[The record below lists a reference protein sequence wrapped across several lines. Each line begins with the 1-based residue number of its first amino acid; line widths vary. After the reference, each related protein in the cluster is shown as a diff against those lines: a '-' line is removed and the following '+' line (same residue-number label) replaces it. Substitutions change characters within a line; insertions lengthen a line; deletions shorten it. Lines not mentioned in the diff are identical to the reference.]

1 MTNPVSTDTTDL
13 LHPEM
18 RKALEQNNA
27 LQPAGVNRDSLPFP
41 EIRKI
46 FAETRKYWNTPALA
60 LHRVY
65 NHSIQGKSRTI
76 PVRFYHPNAD
86 PKPAVI
92 VYCHG
97 GGWVLGSSE
106 THDPILREVARA
118 TGYLVIGVDYA
129 LAPENPFPAA
139 LDDVRDV
146 LEYVFSPVMSDRVNQ
161 DAVFV
166 GGDSSGANIA
176 LSAATSFEQMNK
188 GTIKAG
194 FSYYGVLDAELD
206 SPSMRRFGSGAYGLS
221 VERMSFYWDQYVPD
235 ASKRHDPQINLCAGG
250 EAGRFPTYVVA
261 AACDPLCDSSL
272 KFAAANS
279 GFNVNCQLDIRRGMG
294 HAFMGYGRILG
305 DEVTDV
311 ANRTA
316 SFLQDAVK

>member
-1 MTNPVSTDTTDL
+1 MNATDMM
-13 LHPEM
+13 HPRM

-27 LQPAGVNRDSLPFP
+27 LQPVGVNRDSLPFQD
-41 EIRKI
+41 IRRI
-46 FAETRKYWNTPALA
+46 FAETRKFWNTPALS

-65 NHSIQGKSRTI
+65 DRSIQGKTRTI
-76 PVRFYHPNAD
+76 PVRFYHPNEH

-146 LEYVFSPVMSDRVNQ
+146 LEYVFSPSMSDQVNQ

-176 LSAATSFEQMNK
+176 LSAAMSFEQKNK
-188 GTIKAG
+188 GAIKAG

-206 SPSMRRFGSGAYGLS
+206 SPSMHRFGSGAYGLS
-221 VERMSFYWDQYVPD
+221 LERMSFYWDQYVPD
-235 ASKRHDPQINLCAGG
+235 VSKRYDPRINLCEGD

-261 AACDPLCDSSL
+261 AECDPLCDSSVR
-272 KFAAANS
+272 FAAANNV
-279 GFNVNCQLDIRRGMG
+279 FKVNCQLDTRRGMG
-294 HAFMGYGRILG
+294 HAFMGYGRMLEH
-305 DEVTDV
+305 EVADV
-311 ANRTA
+311 ANCTA
-316 SFLQDAVK
+316 SFLKYALK